1 MADPRAILTER
12 LDHCQQ
18 SLDRLVADVR
28 RMSDEE
34 IQEPSRLPDWSRGHV
49 LTHIA
54 RNADGM
60 ANLAAWAISGNPH
73 PMYPSRES
81 RDADIS
87 GGAQRSSATIADDL
101 TSSGRRF
108 AATWEAVAELDS
120 ASLSLALDRV
130 MHLGAP
136 SPHSPVVTG
145 ATAPLAR
152 RREIELHHVDLGM
165 TDYSG
170 ADWPGDF
177 AAELLET
184 IAPTRASAD
193 GLAGV
198 ARLVDD
204 DGASWQLADGPDGLT
219 VQGPTWMLALWL
231 TGRPVDASQL
241 IAIDAHG
248 SARDVPAAPAWV

>member
-1 MADPRAILTER
+1 MADPRAVLIER

-18 SLDRLVADVR
+18 SLERLVADVR
-28 RMSDEE
+28 LMSDDDVKA
-34 IQEPSRLPDWSRGHV
+34 PSRLPGWSRGHV
-49 LTHIA
+49 LTHIC
-54 RNADGM
+54 RNAGGM
-60 ANLAAWAISGNPH
+60 GNLADWAISGNPH

-81 RDADIS
+81 RDADIDA
-87 GGAQRSSATIADDL
+87 GARRSSVAIADDL
-101 TSSGRRF
+101 ATSGQRY
-108 AATWEAVAELDS
+108 AEAWQAVAVLDD
-120 ASLSLALDRV
+120 ASLSQALDRV

-152 RREIELHHVDLGM
+152 RREIELHHVDLGLAG
-165 TDYSG
+165 YSG
-170 ADWPGDF
+170 AQWPDDF
-177 AAELLET
+177 AAELLDT
-184 IAPTRASAD
+184 IAPTRATTD

-204 DGASWQLADGPDGLT
+204 DGASWQLADGANGVT

-241 IAIDAHG
+241 IAIDEHG
-248 SARDVPAAPAWV
+248 SAHDVPEAPAWV